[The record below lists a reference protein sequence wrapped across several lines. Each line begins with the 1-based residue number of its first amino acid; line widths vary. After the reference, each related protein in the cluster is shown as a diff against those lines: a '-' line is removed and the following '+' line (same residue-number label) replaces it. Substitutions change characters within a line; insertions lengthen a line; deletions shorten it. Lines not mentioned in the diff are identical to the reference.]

1 MYEQIKKQM
10 INKLVIMV
18 LYPLYEI
25 FEMYVKKNHIIIHAV
40 IQRLQNTETTVRT
53 NH

>member
-1 MYEQIKKQM
+1 MYEQINKQM
-10 INKLVIMV
+10 IDKSIIMV

-25 FEMYVKKNHIIIHAV
+25 FEMYVKNHHVIIHAV
-40 IQRLQNTETTVRT
+40 IQQLQNTETTVCT